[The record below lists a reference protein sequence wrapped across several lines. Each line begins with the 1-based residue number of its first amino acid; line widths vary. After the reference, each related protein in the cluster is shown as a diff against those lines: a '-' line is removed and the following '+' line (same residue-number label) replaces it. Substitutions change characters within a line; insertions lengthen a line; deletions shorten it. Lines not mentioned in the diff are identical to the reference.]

1 MSWERSI
8 INSLLKTYTGTYEI
22 KDRNGE
28 KNYMMFLWKG
38 TVVEWTKYELLF
50 RTKESSKIK
59 LWN

>member
-28 KNYMMFLWKG
+28 KNNMMFLWKG

-50 RTKESSKIK
+50 RTKE
-59 LWN
+59 